1 MTRRTDV
8 PTYGGDGRPGSG
20 PPILLHVQPN
30 ARRTEVAGRHGDA
43 IKIRV
48 AAPPADGAANEEL
61 IRFLADRLKVPK
73 SAVTILR
80 GAGSRHK
87 RVQIRGLDPGVAL
100 ARLELAAGLSPS
112 RDAD

>member
-1 MTRRTDV
+1 MGRTDV
-8 PTYGGDGRPGSG
+8 PTHRGDGRATPAA
-20 PPILLHVQPN
+20 PILVRVQPN
-30 ARRTEVAGRHGDA
+30 AKRTEVAGRHGDA

-48 AAPPADGAANEEL
+48 AAPPVDGAANEEL
-61 IRFLADRLKVPK
+61 IRFLADRLKVPQ

-112 RDAD
+112 GDSG